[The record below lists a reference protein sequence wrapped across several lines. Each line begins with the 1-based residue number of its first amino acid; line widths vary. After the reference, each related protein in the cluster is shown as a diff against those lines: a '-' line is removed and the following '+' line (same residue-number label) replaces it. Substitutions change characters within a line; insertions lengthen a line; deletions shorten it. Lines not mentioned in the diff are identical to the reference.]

1 MATEKVSRLI
11 EKKRQSDTPL
21 GFWRSETSSK
31 QKTEEISVY
40 NNFLIGTENGVTP
53 SDRNLK
59 YESTWQDFDE
69 DAYNVTKGNMFCY
82 ELDETDYF
90 DSEDEYWDNLRTKK
104 SERNYVPTAILIIC
118 HVAYMITPH
127 VRCLYNIEYIMM
139 YITSR

>member
-1 MATEKVSRLI
+1 MATEKLSRLI

-90 DSEDEYWDNLRTKK
+90 DSEDEYWDNLRNK
-104 SERNYVPTAILIIC
+104 EIREELCPHC
-118 HVAYMITPH
+118 HSYHLPRSIHDFAACKMS
-127 VRCLYNIEYIMM
+127 L
-139 YITSR
+139 